1 LVWGLEF
8 DLKSYLGASA
18 MLASLVSAFWLIQ
31 VAFESANPIPVGF
44 AASIVLAVGYS
55 ASGLCE

>member
-1 LVWGLEF
+1 MRSF
-8 DLKSYLGASA
+8 TGASA

-44 AASIVLAVGYS
+44 AASIVLVIGYL

>member
-1 LVWGLEF
+1 LEF